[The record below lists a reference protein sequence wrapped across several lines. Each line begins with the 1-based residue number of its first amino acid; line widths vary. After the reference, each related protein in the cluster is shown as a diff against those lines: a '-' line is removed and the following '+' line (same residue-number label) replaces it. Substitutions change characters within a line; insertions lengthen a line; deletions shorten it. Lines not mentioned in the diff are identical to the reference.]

1 MTELDLV
8 EDFDPN
14 ELQDGLLKHVE
25 NVHERYAEWRSKC
38 AVMPGNPFAEE
49 TQAQNTPP
57 AGFTA
62 LSHAAVSE
70 VLTDPER
77 FSTSFYADIMGVVMG
92 RTMLQMD
99 GTDHRAHR
107 LLATPAFRQRM
118 LDHWRTD
125 LVEVVCDELISTFE
139 GRGYADLVKEYTF
152 AFPVQVIARMIG
164 LPRSDYRRF
173 QKLSIELLNVVYDWD
188 IGLKAAGEL
197 REYFKPILDD
207 RRRNP
212 QDDLISALAGAEIDG
227 QKLTDEEIYSFLL
240 LILPAG
246 VETTYRSS
254 GNLLVAL
261 LTHPDYL
268 DEVRGNETALRT
280 AIEEGL
286 RWEPPITALVR
297 TCIADTGV
305 AGVQIKAGDGVNVSI
320 ASANRD
326 EARFKDPTE
335 FNPHREDLS
344 HMTFGYGPHMCLGM
358 HLARMESAVALGMLF
373 ERIPDLH
380 LDPDAAAPKITGVAF
395 RSPAQ
400 IRVRFTPKGH

>member
-1 MTELDLV
+1 MTDLAS
-8 EDFDPN
+8 EIADFNPD
-14 ELQDGLLKHVE
+14 ELQDGLLKHIE
-25 NVHERYAEWRSKC
+25 NVHERYAEWR
-38 AVMPGNPFAEE
+38 ARGGLLPGNPFTEE
-49 TQAQNTPP
+49 TRTVNT
-57 AGFTA
+57 AATGFTA
-62 LSHAAVSE
+62 LSHAAVSQI
-70 VLTDPER
+70 LSDSER
-77 FSTSFYADIMGVVMG
+77 FSTSLYADIMGAVMG

-99 GTDHRAHR
+99 GADHRAHR
-107 LLATPAFRQRM
+107 LLATPAFRQKM
-118 LDHWRTD
+118 LDHWRSD
-125 LVEVVCDELISTFE
+125 LVEVVCDELISSFE
-139 GRGYADLVKEYTF
+139 GRGHAELVKEYTF

-188 IGLKAAGEL
+188 TGTKAAVAL

-207 RRRNP
+207 RRRRP

-227 QKLTDEEIYSFLL
+227 QQLTDEEIYSFLL

-261 LTHPDYL
+261 LTHPRYL
-268 DEVRGNETALRT
+268 DEVRGNEPLLRT

-297 TCIADTGV
+297 TCIADTEV
-305 AGVQIKAGDGVNVSI
+305 AGVAIKAGDGVNVSI

-326 EARFKDPTE
+326 EARFDNPTE
-335 FNPHREDLS
+335 FNPHREGLS
-344 HMTFGYGPHMCLGM
+344 HLTFGYGPHMCLGM

-373 ERIPDLH
+373 DRLPSLA
-380 LDPDAAAPKITGVAF
+380 LDPSYDAPTIAGVAF
-395 RSPAQ
+395 RSPAA
-400 IRVRFTPKGH
+400 IHVKF

>member
-1 MTELDLV
+1 MSDVVAEID
-8 EDFDPN
+8 DFNPN
-14 ELQDGLLKHVE
+14 DLQDGLLKHID
-25 NVHERYAEWRSKC
+25 NVHERYAEWR
-38 AVMPGNPFAEE
+38 ARGGLLPGNPFTDE
-49 TQAQNTPP
+49 TRTVNT
-57 AGFTA
+57 AATGFTA

-70 VLTDPER
+70 ILSDSGH
-77 FSTSFYADIMGVVMG
+77 FSTSLYADIMGVVMG

-99 GTDHRAHR
+99 GADHRAHR
-107 LLATPAFRQRM
+107 LLATPAFRQKM

-139 GRGYADLVKEYTF
+139 GRGHAELVKEYTF

-164 LPRSDYRRF
+164 LPRSDYRQF

-188 IGLKAAGEL
+188 TGMVAAAAL

-212 QDDLISALAGAEIDG
+212 QDDLISALAGAEMDG
-227 QKLTDEEIYSFLL
+227 QQLTDEEIYSFLL

-261 LTHPDYL
+261 LTHPEHL
-268 DEVRGNETALRT
+268 AGVRGNETALRT

-297 TCIADTGV
+297 TCIADTEVSGV
-305 AGVQIKAGDGVNVSI
+305 AIKAGDGVNVAI

-326 EARFKDPTE
+326 EAKFANPAE
-335 FNPHREDLS
+335 FNPQREGLS

-373 ERIPDLH
+373 DRIPDLH
-380 LDPDAAAPKITGVAF
+380 LDPSYDAPKITGVAF
-395 RSPAQ
+395 RSPAA
-400 IRVRFTPKGH
+400 IHVTF

>member
-1 MTELDLV
+1 VTEFDLV

-14 ELQDGLLKHVE
+14 DLQDGLLKHVA
-25 NVHERYAEWRSKC
+25 NVHERYAEWRAKC
-38 AVMPGNPFAEE
+38 GVMPGNPFTEE
-49 TQAQNTPP
+49 TQSYNTEGI
-57 AGFTA
+57 GFTA

-70 VLTDPER
+70 VLSDSER
-77 FSTSFYADIMGVVMG
+77 FSTSLYADIMGVVMG
-92 RTMLQMD
+92 KTMLQMD

-107 LLATPAFRQRM
+107 LLATPAFRQKM
-118 LDHWRTD
+118 LDHWRAD
-125 LVEVVCDELISTFE
+125 LVEVVCDELISAFE
-139 GRGYADLVKEYTF
+139 GRGHADLVKEYTF

-164 LPRSDYRRF
+164 LPRADYRRF

-188 IGLKAAGEL
+188 IGTKAAVEL

-227 QKLTDEEIYSFLL
+227 QQLTDEEIYSFLL

-261 LTHPDYL
+261 LTHPEYL
-268 DEVRGNETALRT
+268 DEVRGNEAALRT

-297 TCIADTGV
+297 TCVADTEV
-305 AGVQIKAGDGVNVSI
+305 AGVAIKAGEGVNVSI

-326 EARFKDPTE
+326 EAKFENPTE
-335 FNPHREDLS
+335 FNPHRAGLS

-373 ERIPDLH
+373 ERIPDLR
-380 LDPDAAAPKITGVAF
+380 LDPDYEPPKITGVAF
-395 RSPAQ
+395 RSPAR
-400 IRVRFTPKGH
+400 IRVRFTPR

>member
-1 MTELDLV
+1 MTDLV
-8 EDFDPN
+8 AEIDDFDPSD
-14 ELQDGLLKHVE
+14 LQDGLLKHVE
-25 NVHERYAEWRSKC
+25 NVHERYAEWRAKC
-38 AVMPGNPFAEE
+38 EVMPGNPFTEE
-49 TQAQNTPP
+49 TQAQRTPQ

-70 VLTDPER
+70 VLSDSER
-77 FSTSFYADIMGVVMG
+77 FSTEFYADIMGVVMG

-99 GTDHRAHR
+99 GPEHRSHR
-107 LLATPAFRQRM
+107 LLATPAFRQKM

-125 LVEVVCDELISTFE
+125 LVEVVCDELISSFE
-139 GRGYADLVKEYTF
+139 GRGHAELVKEYTF

-164 LPRSDYRRF
+164 LPRADYRRF
-173 QKLSIELLNVVYDWD
+173 QRLSIELLNVVYDWD
-188 IGLKAAGEL
+188 VGTKAAASL

-212 QDDLISALAGAEIDG
+212 QDDLISALAGAELDG
-227 QKLTDEEIYSFLL
+227 QQLTDEEIYAFLL

-261 LTHPDYL
+261 LTHPQHL
-268 DEVRGNETALRT
+268 DEVRGNEPALRT

-297 TCIADTGV
+297 TAVVDTEV
-305 AGVQIKAGDGVNVSI
+305 AGVAIKTGDGVNVSI

-326 EARFKDPTE
+326 PAKFSDPAT
-335 FNPHREDLS
+335 FNPHRDGLS
-344 HMTFGYGPHMCLGM
+344 HLTFGYGPHMCLGM

-373 ERIPDLH
+373 ERIPGLR
-380 LDPDAAAPKITGVAF
+380 LDPAYEEPKITGVAF
-395 RSPAQ
+395 RSPAA
-400 IRVRFTPKGH
+400 IHVTF